1 MIIKLRIFV
10 DLAIY
15 LFIYFYYMK
24 DIKCPSCGKTFRIDP
39 SSFDEILSQIKNE
52 EFSNQVNER
61 IKLAEEEKLKEI
73 QLAKKQLQLKTVID
87 KQDMERTII
96 ELKSKLDS
104 ADKDKTIAINEF
116 KLSNENKIR
125 SLNNEIDKLNKDL
138 SNQAK
143 LEKLL
148 REKEIINAVN
158 HIEKEKTELKLS
170 IEKIKQEKL
179 NNEKEIENRYEEI
192 IKERDLKISDLR
204 DMHLKLSTKMQG
216 ETLEK
221 HCENE
226 FNKLRSTGFQT
237 SIFEKDN
244 DISTGSKGD
253 YIFKEY
259 DTNNIEII
267 SIMFEMKNESSTTA
281 NKRKNEDFFK
291 ELDKD
296 RNEKSCEYAVLVSL
310 LEQDSD
316 LYNSGIVDVSH
327 RYPKMYVI
335 RPQFF
340 IPIISL
346 LRNASLNS
354 LKYKRELEIEKAKKV
369 DITNF
374 ENTLNQFKN
383 AVGNN
388 VRLASDRFKE
398 AISGIDKTIKQLEKT
413 KEALLLSEQ
422 HLQRANTKSQ
432 DLSVK
437 KLTYNNPT
445 MRKEFK
451 NLDET

>member
-1 MIIKLRIFV
+1 
-10 DLAIY
+10 
-15 LFIYFYYMK
+15 MK

-73 QLAKKQLQLKTVID
+73 ELAKKQLQLKAVID

-116 KLSNENKIR
+116 KLSNENKMR
-125 SLNNEIDKLNKDL
+125 SLHNEIDKLNKDL

-158 HIEKEKTELKLS
+158 HFEKEKIELKLS

-398 AISGIDKTIKQLEKT
+398 AISGIDKTIKHLEKT

-445 MRKEFK
+445 MKKEFK

>member
-1 MIIKLRIFV
+1 
-10 DLAIY
+10 
-15 LFIYFYYMK
+15 MK
-24 DIKCPSCGKTFRIDP
+24 DIKCPNCGKTFKIDP

-61 IKLAEEEKLKEI
+61 IKFAEEEKLKEI
-73 QLAKKQLQLKTVID
+73 ELAKKQMQLKMVIE
-87 KQDMERTII
+87 KKDMEKKII
-96 ELKSKLDS
+96 DLESKLDS
-104 ADKDKTIAINEF
+104 ADKDKIIAINEF
-116 KLSNENKIR
+116 KLSNEHKIK
-125 SLNNEIDKLNKDL
+125 SLNNEIDKLNSDL

-148 REKEIINAVN
+148 REKEIINAIN
-158 HIEKEKTELKLS
+158 HIEKEKTELKIS
-170 IEKIKQEKL
+170 IEKIKQEKF
-179 NNEKEIENRYEEI
+179 NNEKLIENRYLEI

-253 YIFKEY
+253 YIFREF
-259 DTNNIEII
+259 DNENIEII
-267 SIMFEMKNESSTTA
+267 SIMFEMKNENSTTT
-281 NKRKNEDFFK
+281 NKRRNEDFFK

-316 LYNSGIVDVSH
+316 LYNTGIVDVSH

-346 LRNASLNS
+346 LRNASLKS
-354 LKYKRELEIEKAKKV
+354 LKYKKELEIEKAKKV

-374 ENTLNQFKN
+374 ENTLSQFKN

-451 NLDET
+451 NLEETEY

>member
-1 MIIKLRIFV
+1 
-10 DLAIY
+10 
-15 LFIYFYYMK
+15 MK
-24 DIKCPSCGKTFRIDP
+24 DIRCPSCGKTFKIDP

-52 EFSNQVNER
+52 EFSNQINER
-61 IKLAEEEKLKEI
+61 IKFVEEEKLKEI
-73 QLAKKQLQLKTVID
+73 ELAKKQMQLKMVIE
-87 KQDMERTII
+87 KKDMEKKII
-96 ELKSKLDS
+96 DLESKLDS
-104 ADKDKTIAINEF
+104 ADKDKIIAINEF
-116 KLSNENKIR
+116 KLSNEHKIK
-125 SLNNEIDKLNKDL
+125 SLNNEIDKLNSDL
-138 SNQAK
+138 NNQAK

-158 HIEKEKTELKLS
+158 QIEKEKTELKLS
-170 IEKIKQEKL
+170 IEKIKQEKFE
-179 NNEKEIENRYEEI
+179 NEKIIEKRYLEI

-253 YIFKEY
+253 YIFREF
-259 DTNNIEII
+259 DNENIEII
-267 SIMFEMKNESSTTA
+267 SIMFEMKNENSTTS
-281 NKRKNEDFFK
+281 NKRRNEDFFK

-327 RYPKMYVI
+327 RFPKMYVI

-346 LRNASLNS
+346 LRNASLKS
-354 LKYKRELEIEKAKKV
+354 LKYKQELEVEKAKKV

-374 ENTLNQFKN
+374 ENTLSQFKN

-398 AISGIDKTIKQLEKT
+398 AITGIDKTIKQLEKT

-422 HLQRANTKSQ
+422 HLQRANNKSQ
-432 DLSVK
+432 DLTVK

-451 NLDET
+451 NLE